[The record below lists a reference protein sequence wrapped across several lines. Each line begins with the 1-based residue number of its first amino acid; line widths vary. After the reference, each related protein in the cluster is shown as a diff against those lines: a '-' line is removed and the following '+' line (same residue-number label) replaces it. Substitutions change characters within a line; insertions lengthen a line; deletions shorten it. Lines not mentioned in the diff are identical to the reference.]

1 MKNVPIIYERSKPV
15 NILKKE
21 SPPINFQYELK
32 ENFFDPPKNSPP
44 NSWNRR
50 LSYRIDYYCKDL
62 NKDLKRK
69 IE

>member
-1 MKNVPIIYERSKPV
+1 MKNIPIIYERSQPV
-15 NILKKE
+15 NILKKNV
-21 SPPINFQYELK
+21 SQKNIQYGLK

-69 IE
+69 ME